1 MPTCASCGQE
11 NPEGFRLCGMCGTP
25 LAEPAPREERKVV
38 TVLFADLV
46 GFTSRAEQLDP
57 EDVRA
62 MLSPYYAMLRTELER
77 RGGTVEKFIG
87 DAVMALF
94 GAPTAHEDDPER
106 AVRAALAIRDA
117 ISEPAEDDPGL
128 ELQVR
133 IAVNTGEALVA
144 LGARPSEGEGMASGD
159 VVNTAAR
166 LQAAAPVNGI
176 LVDER
181 TYRATERAI
190 AYRDAGPVEAKGKA
204 APVKVWEALEPRAR
218 FGVDIARRGRAP
230 LIGRRTELDVLLAA
244 LGRARGDRAPQLVTL
259 VGVPG
264 IGKSRLVVELSAA
277 VDADPEL
284 VFWRQG
290 RSLPYGEGA
299 TFWALAEMVKA
310 QAGILETDSADV
322 AEDKLRRTVEDAVG
336 DPAEAVWVAGHL
348 RPLVGLE
355 ETAHSHAGGDR
366 QAEAFAA
373 WRRFFEKLAEKS
385 PLVLVFDDLHWADS
399 GLLDFVDHL
408 VEWASGVPLLV
419 VCTARPELLTHRP
432 GWGGG
437 KPNST
442 TLSLSPLSR
451 EETALLVGA
460 LLEQTV
466 LPAELQSAL
475 LARAEGNPL
484 YAEEYVRMLQDR
496 GFLRRDAGTWRL
508 DQAEEMPLPE
518 SVQGIV
524 AARLDLLTPAEKALL
539 QDAAVIG
546 KVFWLGAVAALAAQ
560 PRSSIVEHLHALQ
573 RKEFIRSERRT
584 SVAGE
589 EQYAFLHVLVRD
601 VAYGQIPRARRAG
614 RHRSA
619 AEWIA
624 SLGAERSEDRAEM
637 LAHHYLSALELT
649 RAAGEDASEL
659 AEPARAALE
668 EAGDRALSLNAFA
681 AAARFYDAALAL
693 WPLHDPERPHLL
705 LRLGRARSLAEGAGA
720 DILEEARDGLVA
732 AGQREAAAEA
742 EALLASLLEGQG
754 LRDLGDE
761 HLERAVELVADAP
774 PSAPKA
780 YTLTQLAA
788 SSMMA
793 GRVDEAIR
801 IGREALEMAE
811 QLGLDELQAHA
822 LNSIGISRMTLGDL
836 GGTRDLERALAIAVE
851 RNLPESARVYG
862 NLAETVSNHLGD
874 LGRAFELRAEGRR
887 VAERFGIEPVI
898 RFQRGELIVECY
910 WTGRWDEGLELAEE
924 MLSEAEAGS
933 TSYMDSMCRLV
944 RGRIGLARAD
954 RGALD
959 DAAKALEVARVVR
972 DPQVLYPALAFRA
985 RAELVAGRRDEAGAF
1000 ADELLSLWAGRPE
1013 TMLDSHLQSFADASE
1028 VLRALGRGPE
1038 LTAVA
1043 RGAPMQTPWIDAAT
1057 AMVLGDFQA
1066 AAEIY
1071 GQAGALP
1078 DEGFARLRAAAILI
1092 EAGSRAAGDAELR
1105 RALAFF
1111 RSVDATAYVRE
1122 GEALLSRSA

>member
-1 MPTCASCGQE
+1 
-11 NPEGFRLCGMCGTP
+11 
-25 LAEPAPREERKVV
+25 
-38 TVLFADLV
+38 
-46 GFTSRAEQLDP
+46 
-57 EDVRA
+57 
-62 MLSPYYAMLRTELER
+62 
-77 RGGTVEKFIG
+77 
-87 DAVMALF
+87 
-94 GAPTAHEDDPER
+94 
-106 AVRAALAIRDA
+106 
-117 ISEPAEDDPGL
+117 
-128 ELQVR
+128 
-133 IAVNTGEALVA
+133 
-144 LGARPSEGEGMASGD
+144 
-159 VVNTAAR
+159 
-166 LQAAAPVNGI
+166 
-176 LVDER
+176 
-181 TYRATERAI
+181 
-190 AYRDAGPVEAKGKA
+190 
-204 APVKVWEALEPRAR
+204 
-218 FGVDIARRGRAP
+218 
-230 LIGRRTELDVLLAA
+230 
-244 LGRARGDRAPQLVTL
+244 
-259 VGVPG
+259 
-264 IGKSRLVVELSAA
+264 
-277 VDADPEL
+277 
-284 VFWRQG
+284 
-290 RSLPYGEGA
+290 
-299 TFWALAEMVKA
+299 MVKA
-310 QAGILETDSADV
+310 QAGILETDSADA
-322 AEDKLRRTVEDAVG
+322 AEDKLRHAVEDTVG
-336 DPAEAVWVAGHL
+336 DDADATWVAGHL

-355 ETAHSHAGGDR
+355 ETAHSQAGGDR

-437 KPNST
+437 KPNAT
-442 TLSLSPLSR
+442 TLSLSPLAR
-451 EETALLVGA
+451 EETALLVAA
-460 LLEQTV
+460 LLEQAV

-496 GFLRRDAGTWRL
+496 GFLRRDGGTWRL
-508 DQAEEMPLPE
+508 DRAEEMPLPE

-524 AARLDLLTPAEKALL
+524 AARLDALTPDEKALL

-601 VAYGQIPRARRAG
+601 VANGQIPRARRAG

-619 AEWIA
+619 AGWIG

-637 LAHHYLSALELT
+637 LAHHYLSALELA
-649 RAAGEDASEL
+649 RAVGEDASDL

-668 EAGDRALSLNAFA
+668 EAGDRALSLNALA
-681 AAARFYDAALAL
+681 AAARLYGAALDL
-693 WPLHDPERPHLL
+693 RPLDDPERPHLL
-705 LRLGRARSLAEGAGA
+705 LRLGRARSLAEGTGA
-720 DILEEARDGLVA
+720 EILEEARDGLVA
-732 AGQREAAAEA
+732 AGHREAAAEA

-774 PSAPKA
+774 PSPPKA
-780 YTLTQLAA
+780 YTLSQLAV
-788 SSMMA
+788 SSMMG
-793 GRVDEAIR
+793 GRADEAIR
-801 IGREALEMAE
+801 IAGEVLEMAE

-822 LNSIGISRMTLGDL
+822 LSSMGISRMNLGDL
-836 GGTRDLERALAIAVE
+836 GGIRDLERALAIAVE
-851 RNLPESARVYG
+851 RNLPESVRAYG
-862 NLAETVSNHLGD
+862 NLAETASNHLGD
-874 LGRAFELRAEGRR
+874 LARAFELRAESRR
-887 VAERFGIEPVI
+887 VAERFGIEPLI
-898 RFQRGELIVECY
+898 RFQRGELTVECY
-910 WTGRWDEGLELAEE
+910 WTGRWDEGLDLAEE
-924 MLSEAEAGS
+924 LLSEAEAGS
-933 TSYMDSMCRLV
+933 PSYMDSICRLV
-944 RGRIGLARAD
+944 RGRIGLARDD

-985 RAELVAGRRDEAGAF
+985 RAELVARRRDEAGAF
-1000 ADELLSLWAGRPE
+1000 ADELLSLWARRPV
-1013 TMLDSHLQSFADASE
+1013 TMLDSHLQSFADAAE

-1038 LTAVA
+1038 LTAIA
-1043 RGAPMQTPWIDAAT
+1043 RSARMQTPWIDAAK
-1057 AMVLGDFQA
+1057 ALVRGDFER

-1071 GQAGALP
+1071 AQTGSLP
-1078 DEGFARLRAAAILI
+1078 DEAFARLRAAESLI
-1092 EAGSRAAGDAELR
+1092 EAGSRAAGDAELQ